1 MHTGAGRSVAAGGMA
16 GRLLA
21 GLVCALASL
30 AAVAIVTGAIELL
43 KPHIPVLSLGAL
55 YVFAVLP
62 IAVLWGTAFGV
73 AVAIASMLAFNFFF
87 LPPLY
92 TLTLRDSRNWFAL
105 LVFVVTAI
113 VVSELAARSR
123 RQARASALLAQ
134 IASSLLEHGEVSGEL
149 DRIGREA
156 ARALGVEQAR
166 IELGRETAL
175 QEGETEL
182 YPLSAGGRRVGTIF
196 MGHPR
201 RGTEAA
207 RRRLLP
213 PRSCIAS
220 GRGDRP

>member
-1 MHTGAGRSVAAGGMA
+1 MGRGFA
-16 GRLLA
+16 GRLPREVT
-21 GLVCALASL
+21 GALASI
-30 AAVAIVTGAIELL
+30 AAVAFVTGVIELL
-43 KPHIPVLSLGAL
+43 EPHIPVLSLGAL

-62 IAVLWGTAFGV
+62 IAVFWGTAFGV

-105 LVFVVTAI
+105 LVGVVTAI

-134 IASSLLEHGEVSGEL
+134 IASSLLERGEVSGEL
-149 DRIGREA
+149 EGIGREA

-166 IELGRETAL
+166 DRARPRDVVAGRGDGGVSAL
-175 QEGETEL
+175 CGRSQGRHDL
-182 YPLSAGGRRVGTIF
+182 HGASAGKRGGRS
-196 MGHPR
+196 
-201 RGTEAA
+201 
-207 RRRLLP
+207 P
-213 PRSCIAS
+213 PSASCFGVAS

>member
-1 MHTGAGRSVAAGGMA
+1 MPRSGVIDGGLV
-16 GRLLA
+16 GRLPREVT
-21 GLVCALASL
+21 GALASL
-30 AAVAIVTGAIELL
+30 AAVAIVTGVIELL

-62 IAVLWGTAFGV
+62 IAVFWGTAFGV

-92 TLTLRDSRNWFAL
+92 TLTLQDSRNWFAL
-105 LVFVVTAI
+105 LVFIVTAI

-156 ARALGVEQAR
+156 AHALGVEQAR
-166 IELGRETAL
+166 DRAWPRDVVAGR
-175 QEGETEL
+175 
-182 YPLSAGGRRVGTIF
+182 
-196 MGHPR
+196 
-201 RGTEAA
+201 
-207 RRRLLP
+207 
-213 PRSCIAS
+213 
-220 GRGDRP
+220 